1 MAGVAKPGEPRDRP
15 TAPAPPPPPRWRM
28 WLLPIGFVI
37 TLVLLSLTH
46 TSTTPTKS
54 FSYSK
59 FLSQVDAGQVKTASI
74 NSGGAITGTLK
85 GGDDYTSQIPTA
97 LTDTQLAPTLKSH

>member
-1 MAGVAKPGEPRDRP
+1 
-15 TAPAPPPPPRWRM
+15 M

-37 TLVLLSLTH
+37 TLLLLSFAH

-54 FSYSK
+54 FSYTK
-59 FLSQVDAGQVKTASI
+59 FLSQVDSGQVKTASI
-74 NSGGAITGTLK
+74 NPSGAITGTLK

-97 LTDTQLAPTLKSH
+97 INDDHWPRP